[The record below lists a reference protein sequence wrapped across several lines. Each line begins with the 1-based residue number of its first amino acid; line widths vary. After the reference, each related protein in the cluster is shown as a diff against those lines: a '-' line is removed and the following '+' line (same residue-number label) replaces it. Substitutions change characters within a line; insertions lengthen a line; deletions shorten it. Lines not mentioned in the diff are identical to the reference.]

1 MLKHIL
7 PVALLA
13 SSLLVGAAPAAA
25 QMASNVVPAS
35 RVSTWQIDR
44 AHSELTFR
52 VRHLVSRVRG
62 SFDDWSGSV
71 VADPNSLANGSVQV
85 AIKTASINTN
95 HERRDNH
102 LRSAD
107 FFDAASHPEITFR
120 STRVAVNGESIRI
133 HGDLTMR
140 GVTRPVVLEGSYLG
154 MTRDGQGR
162 QRMGFEAE
170 TKVNRQDFGVS
181 WNNVAEGGGVVLGD
195 EVTISIVVA
204 AVQQ

>member
-1 MLKHIL
+1 
-7 PVALLA
+7 
-13 SSLLVGAAPAAA
+13 
-25 QMASNVVPAS
+25 VVPAS

-85 AIKTASINTN
+85 AIKTASIDTN

-102 LRSAD
+102 LRSDD

-120 STRVAVNGESIRI
+120 SNRVEVNGESIRI

-154 MTRDGQGR
+154 TTRDGQGR

-170 TKVNRQDFGVS
+170 TRVNRQDFGVS
-181 WNNVAEGGGVVLGD
+181 WNNMAEGGGVVLGD

>member
-107 FFDAASHPEITFR
+107 FFDAQNHPEITFR
-120 STRVAVNGESIRI
+120 STRVAVNGESTRI
-133 HGDLTMR
+133 HGELTMR
-140 GVTRPVVLEGSYLG
+140 GVTRPVILEGSYLG

>member
-107 FFDAASHPEITFR
+107 FFDAQNHPEITFR

-133 HGDLTMR
+133 HGDLIMR

-154 MTRDGQGR
+154 TTRDGQGR

-170 TKVNRQDFGVS
+170 TRVNRQDFGVS

>member
-107 FFDAASHPEITFR
+107 FFDAQNHPEITFR

-133 HGDLTMR
+133 HGELTMR
-140 GVTRPVVLEGSYLG
+140 GVTRPVILDGSYLG
-154 MTRDGQGR
+154 TTRDGQGR

>member
-1 MLKHIL
+1 MLKQIL

-13 SSLLVGAAPAAA
+13 SSLLVGAAPSAA
-25 QMASNVVPAS
+25 QMASNVMPAS
-35 RVSTWQIDR
+35 RASTWQIDK

-52 VRHLVSRVRG
+52 IRHLVSRVRG
-62 SFDDWSGSV
+62 SFDDWSGSLV
-71 VADPNSLANGSVQV
+71 TDPNSLANGSVQV

-107 FFDAASHPEITFR
+107 FFDAQNHPEITFR
-120 STRVAVNGESIRI
+120 STRLEGSGENLRI

-140 GVTRPVVLEGSYLG
+140 GVTKPVVLEGRYLG

>member
-85 AIKTASINTN
+85 AIKTASIDTN

-102 LRSAD
+102 LRSDD

-120 STRVAVNGESIRI
+120 SNRVEVNGESIRI

-154 MTRDGQGR
+154 TTRDGQGR

-170 TKVNRQDFGVS
+170 TRVNRQDFGVS
-181 WNNVAEGGGVVLGD
+181 WNNMAEGGGVVLGD

>member
-71 VADPNSLANGSVQV
+71 VTDPNSLANGSVQV

-107 FFDAASHPEITFR
+107 FFDAQNHPEITFR

-133 HGDLTMR
+133 HGDLIMR

-170 TKVNRQDFGVS
+170 TRVNRQDFGVS
-181 WNNVAEGGGVVLGD
+181 WNNVTEGGGVVLGD

>member
-107 FFDAASHPEITFR
+107 FFDAQNHPEITFR

-133 HGDLTMR
+133 HGDLIMR

-170 TKVNRQDFGVS
+170 TRVNRQDFGVS
-181 WNNVAEGGGVVLGD
+181 WNNVTEGGGVVLGD